1 MHVGDEHRFERP
13 RLVCSDVTDDS
24 HTDPSGPPDTRFDPF
39 LTMAAGSF
47 LDLSAAELLEVCAS
61 TRGLRGFGLRLT
73 GEHHLDPDQRVAL
86 GATAAARRLEILDV
100 EVLRIGSDLG
110 PYISSVE
117 ELIEAAAVLRA
128 RHVLVVAD
136 TEDRDRLRREL
147 AHVVSVAAEH
157 GIVVGLEYMAWTTP
171 SFVDEALSLAD
182 DIGCRLVV
190 DLLHHT
196 RIGATAADLARIVV
210 AGSLGWV
217 QICDAGPP
225 TDQLVHEARH
235 RRRAPGGGVL
245 PLAELLAEVPTTTPF
260 SIEVQSDELRS
271 VEPGER
277 ARFLNSAADAVLR
290 NAFSR

>member
-1 MHVGDEHRFERP
+1 M
-13 RLVCSDVTDDS
+13 TDDS
-24 HTDPSGPPDTRFDPF
+24 LTDPSGPPDARVDLH

-47 LDLSAAELLEVCAS
+47 LDLSAVELLGVCGS
-61 TRGLRGFGLRLT
+61 VDGLRGFGLRLT
-73 GEHHLDPDQRVAL
+73 GEHHLDPDQWVAL
-86 GATAAARRLEILDV
+86 GAEAAARHLEIFDV

-117 ELIEAAAVLRA
+117 ELIEAAAALRA

-136 TEDRDRLRREL
+136 TKDRDRLRQEL
-147 AHVVSVAAEH
+147 AHVVSVAAER

-171 SFVDEALSLAD
+171 SFVDEARSLAEVT
-182 DIGCRLVV
+182 GCRLVV

-196 RIGATAADLARIVV
+196 RIGATAADLARIV
-210 AGSLGWV
+210 ADGSLGWV

-235 RRRAPGGGVL
+235 RRRAPGRGVL
-245 PLAELLAEVPTTTPF
+245 PLAELVAVVPRTTPF

-271 VEPGER
+271 VAPIER
-277 ARFLNSAADAVLR
+277 ARLLTSAADAVLR
-290 NAFSR
+290 NVFSR

>member
-1 MHVGDEHRFERP
+1 M
-13 RLVCSDVTDDS
+13 TDDS
-24 HTDPSGPPDTRFDPF
+24 LTDPSGPPDIRVDPF

-47 LDLSAAELLEVCAS
+47 LDRSAAELLDVCAA
-61 TRGLRGFGLRLT
+61 TDGLRGFGLRLT

-86 GATAAARRLEILDV
+86 GETAAARRLEIFDV
-100 EVLRIGSDLG
+100 EVLRIGSELG

-117 ELIEAAAVLRA
+117 ELIEAAAALRA
-128 RHVLVVAD
+128 RHVLVVGD
-136 TEDRDRLRREL
+136 TKDRDRLRREL

-171 SFVDEALSLAD
+171 SFVDEARSLAEAT
-182 DIGCRLVV
+182 GCRLVV

-196 RIGATAADLARIVV
+196 RIGATATDLARIV
-210 AGSLGWV
+210 ADGSLGWV

-235 RRRAPGGGVL
+235 RRRAPGRGVL
-245 PLAELLAEVPTTTPF
+245 PLAELLAVVPRTTPF

-271 VEPGER
+271 VEPIER
-277 ARFLNSAADAVLR
+277 AQLLTSAADAILR